1 MTKYFAS
8 VLALIVLTLH
18 APAPARADDV
28 NGAAKAFSQ
37 AQQAMMANDPA
48 RAAEMYEL
56 ADELAPSAPAL
67 RNAARARLAAGHIAT
82 AATLA
87 ARLLQRYSNDKE
99 SRSVAEAILS
109 DLAPKL
115 TQLEITC
122 SEDCTLTLD
131 GKAASTT
138 KARTNHVLYVQP
150 GAKTIAATFDGD
162 REAKKQITAVAGTSK
177 QIQLDAPPKKVES
190 APTAPTTVAPVVVA
204 QPVTPTRPA
213 PAASHGIG
221 RKWFVVA
228 AAATV
233 GLGVAGTLRG
243 FATLDT
249 RDAIKEATA
258 MGDDATAQSL
268 YDKGKSQQLQTNILF
283 GATAAVGA
291 TAIVLAVLAD
301 WHPRSETSTVS
312 VSPTSGGASVVFGGS
327 F

>member
-1 MTKYFAS
+1 LF
-8 VLALIVLTLH
+8 VLSLTS
-18 APAPARADDV
+18 PARADDV

-37 AQQAMMANDPA
+37 AQQAMTANDPA

-87 ARLLQRYSNDKE
+87 AQLLQRYSNDKE

-115 TQLEITC
+115 AQLTIAC
-122 SEDCTLTLD
+122 SEECTLALD

-138 KARTNHVLYVQP
+138 KPRTNHVLYVQP
-150 GAKTIAATFDGD
+150 GGRTIVATFSDD
-162 REAKKQITAVAGTSK
+162 REAKTQLTAQAGTSK
-177 QIQLDAPPKKVES
+177 QIQLDAPAKKVEPV
-190 APTAPTTVAPVVVA
+190 AAPTTAPATTVTL
-204 QPVTPTRPA
+204 QPVTTPA
-213 PAASHGIG
+213 PSPVASSHGIG
-221 RKWFVVA
+221 RKWFAIAAVA
-228 AAATV
+228 TA
-233 GLGVAGTLRG
+233 GLGLAGTLRG

-249 RDAIKEATA
+249 RDAIEDATA
-258 MGDDATAQSL
+258 MGDTARAQTL
-268 YDKGKSQQLQTNILF
+268 FDKGKSQQLQTNILF

-301 WHPRSETSTVS
+301 WSPRSERQAVS
-312 VSPTSGGASVVFGGS
+312 VSPTTGGATVVLGGTY
-327 F
+327 